1 LIDDDIALAKSLDK
15 KSPFT
20 KSNQFALDFVSPFS
34 YTYDVL
40 SLCYEGPVWRGQLG
54 AQEVVFV
61 ISQQPMPGVSA
72 AATLTG
78 PSTIK
83 DSPAVE
89 RALSRSK
96 IYLLISWSLLYP
108 EDEEFLDYL
117 RCGEFVG
124 DGRAAL
130 DALEVALGADEGE
143 RVKEKLA
150 SLRKQLALA
159 ESLVASECVNW
170 QLSDLQSE
178 HRRVFSNVITL
189 DCPPY
194 ETLFGNDHVF
204 AQSHVMGDISGFYKA
219 FGVEVSKD
227 IHERLDHLSV
237 EFEFMHFLAY
247 KESYSLC
254 HDSPEKTQIVVDAQ
268 KKFVKNHI
276 GRWVPLFC
284 RMLSKKAESGLF
296 KLVADMTADWM
307 EFETAY
313 LGVTPQPYTETDYR
327 PATFSSPEGQTYE
340 CGAQDQGN
348 ELTMLLNE
356 VGAQSFMDVKEKDR
370 ENEEGRPSGTA

>member
-1 LIDDDIALAKSLDK
+1 
-15 KSPFT
+15 
-20 KSNQFALDFVSPFS
+20 
-34 YTYDVL
+34 
-40 SLCYEGPVWRGQLG
+40 
-54 AQEVVFV
+54 
-61 ISQQPMPGVSA
+61 M
-72 AATLTG
+72 
-78 PSTIK
+78 K

-89 RALSRSK
+89 RALGRSK

-117 RCGEFVG
+117 RCGEFVE
-124 DGRAAL
+124 DGRVAL
-130 DALEVALGADEGE
+130 DALEVALGADSSE
-143 RVKEKLA
+143 RAKGKL
-150 SLRKQLALA
+150 SVLKKQMALI
-159 ESLVASECVNW
+159 EDLIASECVNW

-219 FGVEVSKD
+219 FGVELSKD

-237 EFEFMHFLAY
+237 EFEFMHLLAY
-247 KESYSLC
+247 KESYSRC
-254 HDSPEKTQIVVDAQ
+254 HDGIDKTQIVVDAQ

-284 RMLSKKAESGLF
+284 RMLTKKADSGPF
-296 KLVADMTADWM
+296 KLIADLTADWM
-307 EFETAY
+307 EFETAF
-313 LGVTPQPYTETDYR
+313 LGVVPQPYTETDYR

-348 ELTMLLNE
+348 ELSMLLNE
-356 VGAQSFMDVKEKDR
+356 VGAQSYMDVKDKDKDT
-370 ENEEGRPSGTA
+370 EQGGPAGTA

>member
-1 LIDDDIALAKSLDK
+1 M
-15 KSPFT
+15 T
-20 KSNQFALDFVSPFS
+20 
-34 YTYDVL
+34 
-40 SLCYEGPVWRGQLG
+40 
-54 AQEVVFV
+54 
-61 ISQQPMPGVSA
+61 SQQPTKGLSPVATATVPNPSA
-72 AATLTG
+72 
-78 PSTIK
+78 IK

-89 RALSRSK
+89 RALGRSK

-117 RCGEFVG
+117 RCGEFVE
-124 DGRAAL
+124 DGKAAL
-130 DALEVALGADEGE
+130 DALEVALGSDGNE
-143 RVKEKLA
+143 RAKGKLSA
-150 SLRKQLALA
+150 LRKQMALI
-159 ESLVASECVNW
+159 ENLVASECANW

-219 FGVEVSKD
+219 FGVELSKD

-247 KESYSLC
+247 KESYSRC
-254 HDSPEKTQIVVDAQ
+254 HDGIERTQIVVDAQ

-284 RMLSKKAESGLF
+284 RMLTKKADSGPF
-296 KLVADMTADWM
+296 KLIADLTADWM
-307 EFETAY
+307 EFETAF
-313 LGVTPQPYTETDYR
+313 LGVVPQPYTETDYR

-348 ELTMLLNE
+348 ELSMLLNE
-356 VGAQSFMDVKEKDR
+356 VGAQSFMDVKEKEKDADM
-370 ENEEGRPSGTA
+370 EQGGPAGNA

>member
-1 LIDDDIALAKSLDK
+1 M
-15 KSPFT
+15 T
-20 KSNQFALDFVSPFS
+20 
-34 YTYDVL
+34 
-40 SLCYEGPVWRGQLG
+40 
-54 AQEVVFV
+54 
-61 ISQQPMPGVSA
+61 SQQPMQGVSASA
-72 AATLTG
+72 AATL
-78 PSTIK
+78 PSPVSIK

-89 RALSRSK
+89 RALNRSK
-96 IYLLISWSLLYP
+96 IYLLVSWSLLYP

-117 RCGEFVG
+117 RCGEFVE

-130 DALEVALGADEGE
+130 DALEVALGTEGGE
-143 RVKEKLA
+143 RAKRKLT
-150 SLRKQLALA
+150 SLRTQLALI
-159 ESLVASECVNW
+159 EDLIASECVNW

-219 FGVEVSKD
+219 FGVELSKD

-254 HDSPEKTQIVVDAQ
+254 HDGPEKTQIVVDAQ

-284 RMLSKKAESGLF
+284 RMLTKKADSGLF

-307 EFETAY
+307 DFETAF
-313 LGVTPQPYTETDYR
+313 LGVIPQPYTETDYR

-356 VGAQSFMDVKEKDR
+356 VGAQSFMDVKEKDK
-370 ENEEGRPSGTA
+370 ESEEGQPSGTA

>member
-1 LIDDDIALAKSLDK
+1 MA
-15 KSPFT
+15 
-20 KSNQFALDFVSPFS
+20 SNQPVPNAVVAPAAVMPASTAL
-34 YTYDVL
+34 
-40 SLCYEGPVWRGQLG
+40 
-54 AQEVVFV
+54 
-61 ISQQPMPGVSA
+61 
-72 AATLTG
+72 
-78 PSTIK
+78 K

-89 RALSRSK
+89 RALNRSK

-117 RCGEFVG
+117 RSGEFVE

-130 DALEVALGADEGE
+130 DTLKTMLDGQGGE
-143 RVKEKLA
+143 RAAQKLDA
-150 SLRKQLALA
+150 LKKHMDLA
-159 ESLVASECVNW
+159 ESLVDSECSNW
-170 QLSDLQSE
+170 QLSDLQAE

-204 AQSHVMGDISGFYKA
+204 AQSHVMGDIAGFYKA
-219 FGVEVSKD
+219 FGVELSKD

-247 KESYSLC
+247 KESFSRC
-254 HDSPEKTQIVVDAQ
+254 HDGAEKTQIVVDAQ

-284 RMLSKKAESGLF
+284 RMLAKKADSGLF
-296 KLVADMTADWM
+296 KLVADMTAEWM
-307 EFETAY
+307 DFEAAY
-313 LGVTPQPYTETDYR
+313 MGVAPQPYTETDYR
-327 PATFSSPEGQTYE
+327 PATFNAPEGQTYE

-348 ELTMLLNE
+348 ELSLLLNE
-356 VGAQSFMDVKEKDR
+356 VGAQSFMDAKEKGKDK
-370 ENEEGRPSGTA
+370 EEKGPVGTA

>member
-1 LIDDDIALAKSLDK
+1 M
-15 KSPFT
+15 T
-20 KSNQFALDFVSPFS
+20 
-34 YTYDVL
+34 
-40 SLCYEGPVWRGQLG
+40 
-54 AQEVVFV
+54 
-61 ISQQPMPGVSA
+61 SQQPMQGISASA
-72 AATLTG
+72 AATL
-78 PSTIK
+78 PSPVSIK

-89 RALSRSK
+89 RALNRSK
-96 IYLLISWSLLYP
+96 IYLLVSWSLLYP
-108 EDEEFLDYL
+108 EAEEFLDYL
-117 RCGEFVG
+117 RCGEFVE

-130 DALEVALGADEGE
+130 DALEVALGTEGGE
-143 RVKEKLA
+143 RAKRKVT
-150 SLRKQLALA
+150 SLRTQLALI
-159 ESLVASECVNW
+159 EDLIASECVNW

-219 FGVEVSKD
+219 FGVELSKD

-254 HDSPEKTQIVVDAQ
+254 HDGPEKTQIVVDAQ

-284 RMLSKKAESGLF
+284 RMLTKKADSGLF

-307 EFETAY
+307 DFETAF

-356 VGAQSFMDVKEKDR
+356 VGAQSFMDVKEKDK
-370 ENEEGRPSGTA
+370 ESEEGQPSGTA

>member
-1 LIDDDIALAKSLDK
+1 M
-15 KSPFT
+15 T
-20 KSNQFALDFVSPFS
+20 
-34 YTYDVL
+34 
-40 SLCYEGPVWRGQLG
+40 
-54 AQEVVFV
+54 
-61 ISQQPMPGVSA
+61 SQQPMQGVSA
-72 AATLTG
+72 SATVTL
-78 PSTIK
+78 PSPVSIK

-89 RALSRSK
+89 RALNRSK
-96 IYLLISWSLLYP
+96 IYLLVSWSLLYP

-117 RCGEFVG
+117 RCGEFVE
-124 DGRAAL
+124 DGRAAV
-130 DALEVALGADEGE
+130 DALEVVLGTEGGE
-143 RVKEKLA
+143 RAKRKLA
-150 SLRKQLALA
+150 SLRTQLALV
-159 ESLVASECVNW
+159 ENLIASECVNW

-219 FGVEVSKD
+219 FGVELSKD

-254 HDSPEKTQIVVDAQ
+254 HDGPEKTQIVVDAQ

-284 RMLSKKAESGLF
+284 RMLTKKADSGLF

-307 EFETAY
+307 DFETAF

-356 VGAQSFMDVKEKDR
+356 VGAQSFMDVKEKDK
-370 ENEEGRPSGTA
+370 ESEEGRPSGTA

>member
-1 LIDDDIALAKSLDK
+1 M
-15 KSPFT
+15 T
-20 KSNQFALDFVSPFS
+20 
-34 YTYDVL
+34 
-40 SLCYEGPVWRGQLG
+40 
-54 AQEVVFV
+54 
-61 ISQQPMPGVSA
+61 SQQPMQGNSA
-72 AATLTG
+72 SATATLAG

-89 RALSRSK
+89 RALNRSK

-108 EDEEFLDYL
+108 EDEEFLEYL
-117 RCGEFVG
+117 RCGEFVE

-130 DALEVALGADEGE
+130 DALEVALGADGGD
-143 RVKEKLA
+143 RAKAKFM
-150 SLRKQLALA
+150 SLRKQLTLV
-159 ESLVASECVNW
+159 ESLIASECVNW

-219 FGVEVSKD
+219 FGVELSKD

-254 HDSPEKTQIVVDAQ
+254 HDGPEKTQIVVEAQ

-284 RMLSKKAESGLF
+284 RMLTKKADSGLF

-307 EFETAY
+307 DFETAF
-313 LGVTPQPYTETDYR
+313 LGVIPQPYTETDYR

-356 VGAQSFMDVKEKDR
+356 VGAQSFMDVKEKDKESK

>member
-1 LIDDDIALAKSLDK
+1 M
-15 KSPFT
+15 T
-20 KSNQFALDFVSPFS
+20 
-34 YTYDVL
+34 
-40 SLCYEGPVWRGQLG
+40 
-54 AQEVVFV
+54 
-61 ISQQPMPGVSA
+61 SQQPMHRVSA
-72 AATLTG
+72 SATAILPN

-96 IYLLISWSLLYP
+96 VYLLISWSLLYP

-117 RCGEFVG
+117 RCGEFVE
-124 DGRAAL
+124 DGRTAL
-130 DALEVALGADEGE
+130 DALGVALGAEGSQ
-143 RVKEKLA
+143 RAKDKLA
-150 SLRKQLALA
+150 ALKKQLG
-159 ESLVASECVNW
+159 LVEELIASECVNW

-219 FGVEVSKD
+219 FGVELSKD

-254 HDSPEKTQIVVDAQ
+254 HDAPEKTQIVVDAQ

-284 RMLSKKAESGLF
+284 RMLAKKADSGLF
-296 KLVADMTADWM
+296 KLVADLTADWM
-307 EFETAY
+307 EFETAF
-313 LGVTPQPYTETDYR
+313 LAVTPQPYTETDYR

-348 ELTMLLNE
+348 ELSMLLNE
-356 VGAQSFMDVKEKDR
+356 VGAQSFMDVKEKDKDQ
-370 ENEEGRPSGTA
+370 EEDRPSGTA

>member
-1 LIDDDIALAKSLDK
+1 M
-15 KSPFT
+15 T
-20 KSNQFALDFVSPFS
+20 
-34 YTYDVL
+34 
-40 SLCYEGPVWRGQLG
+40 
-54 AQEVVFV
+54 
-61 ISQQPMPGVSA
+61 SQQPMQGVSASA
-72 AATLTG
+72 AATL
-78 PSTIK
+78 PSPVSIK

-89 RALSRSK
+89 RALNRSK
-96 IYLLISWSLLYP
+96 IYLLVSWSLLYP

-117 RCGEFVG
+117 RCGEFVE

-130 DALEVALGADEGE
+130 DALEVALGTEGGE
-143 RVKEKLA
+143 RAKGKLA
-150 SLRKQLALA
+150 SLRTQLALV
-159 ESLVASECVNW
+159 ENLIASECVNW
-170 QLSDLQSE
+170 ELSDLQSE

-219 FGVEVSKD
+219 FGVELSKD

-254 HDSPEKTQIVVDAQ
+254 HDGPEKTQIVVDAQ

-284 RMLSKKAESGLF
+284 RMLTKKADSGLF

-307 EFETAY
+307 DFETAF
-313 LGVTPQPYTETDYR
+313 LGVIPQPYTETDYR

-356 VGAQSFMDVKEKDR
+356 VGAQSFMDVKEKDK
-370 ENEEGRPSGTA
+370 ESEEGQPSGTA